1 MMEELLENSHPRVLG
16 ICFGVVDGGVIVCQ
30 ATAGAAR
37 VKNVKCGRI
46 QPFQIQ

>member
-1 MMEELLENSHPRVLG
+1 MMEEQLENSHPRVLG
-16 ICFGVVDGGVIVCQ
+16 ICIGVVVCGVIVCQ
-30 ATAGAAR
+30 ATR